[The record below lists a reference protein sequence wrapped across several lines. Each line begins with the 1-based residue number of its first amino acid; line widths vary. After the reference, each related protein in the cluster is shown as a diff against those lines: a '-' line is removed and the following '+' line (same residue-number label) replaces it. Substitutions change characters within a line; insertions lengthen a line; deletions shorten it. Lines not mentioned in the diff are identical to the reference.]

1 MTSEAAVD
9 QDWLAR
15 REAARAARAPKLPD
29 VLQAIQHEV
38 EDLLR
43 LADGAAS
50 GRVPLSLF
58 VDDSH
63 ASRVNVLA
71 ALLISRCR

>member
-1 MTSEAAVD
+1 MRTESE

-15 REAARAARAPKLPD
+15 REDARAVRAPKLPD
-29 VLQAIQHEV
+29 VLQAIQTDV

-58 VDDSH
+58 LDDRH
-63 ASRVNVLA
+63 PERVNVLA
-71 ALLISRCR
+71 ALLISRCGR